1 MRSGSKRDTW
11 RLEEPESRTS
21 TKRQTVHGDFE
32 RPFARSPSDDEE
44 LPVISRKTSKRNTWR
59 KDDDDEALPVITR
72 NTSKRNTWKKDDD
85 EAPSLSRKSSRK
97 RTLRQSFNQ
106 ETVPIDMNDME
117 NRIHEV
123 FEMSDKDNSGE
134 LDMLE
139 LREAL
144 FSLNPQFSVTEVAF
158 FCKWINETGNGD
170 GLEFMDWLK
179 AGTPA
184 AQELSQIIIA
194 ETGSSTAARL
204 RDLFKRFDK
213 AFGTERGGGRFLSAV
228 HWPALIR
235 MSSVFRVLMPCLT
248 FRDIALLM
256 KELDTGGDE
265 KVSRMEFLAWLQK
278 GSPKALEVKKEIIAT
293 TGIRWEQRIRRAFQT
308 YDIDNS
314 GLMDMGAMAMA
325 LRNLGSLTNE
335 EVRNVCADLDKS
347 KDHRISYAEFRAW
360 IKNGMGSRSL
370 GEIEKAKAI
379 LAPSDSDGL
388 EAVFYNFCGA
398 GKAELDG
405 KSFMK
410 LCEDAS
416 LVDLIFCDTRVKKKG
431 QRTIDVVQ
439 FEVALELLAERTG
452 VPKQDLRME
461 VLLKGKP
468 DFRSSTGLQAFRKMA
483 PATPKE
489 GEGASARRSHTLRR
503 LPGSLGG
510 ATPRS
515 EKKVEASKLWQV
527 FNRHTAAG
535 RCLWLI
541 YAEKPKRPKSP
552 PTGRASPRGAPPRPS
567 TQRRER
573 RVSPD
578 FSDLCV
584 KVVLQCARS
593 SCGFRVTE
601 VGGSFCCQACED
613 QAGDQHDNTCLQVP
627 VAGLSMDR
635 SDRGYSDYHDFSV
648 QLRKLL
654 EEKGPQHI
662 GSLPHAWDAEYG
674 SGSWAK
680 SRPVKSASKACN
692 GGKGV
697 TVLDQ
702 VVHRLEDPLEISA
715 EEREHS
721 QVDLARFKSFS
732 PELIDVLTD
741 EFDLIEPC
749 FEVSTSIATVRA
761 AMPVG
766 SILDVTGGR
775 LWCCRMKIFEVREP
789 EIEGA
794 EGAVFSAEAA
804 EMGPTREE
812 RHSCAGYGRSAEH
825 AMMMA
830 RLHILEKLERWD
842 ASDLLP
848 RARQLEKQLQD
859 SARELLE
866 QAEGEETRAGSASTE
881 LPAVPLKEFLDLLES
896 LLLKPNPKSF
906 VVWKLLARSWPYIL
920 AFSDEDELHKLHR
933 AMRMP
938 SRGPSLRVWLQMAE
952 VAAYD
957 VQRPVL
963 EFLEDPTRSRD
974 RTLGAW
980 DPIPLKVDRREQLR
994 TFFDLDAVGNDMGD
1008 AASAGVSAAAP
1019 VVSDAAQDAASSAAS
1034 AVMSGAQAAAPMVG
1048 DAASSLASNLGDA
1061 ASNLG
1066 DDNGCFPAASCVLER
1081 RRGVVRMED
1090 VRVGDELDCGGV
1102 FSPVIAMLHR
1112 SPGGIRG
1119 ARHTSAGKTV
1129 RVGVEGSYVVIHF
1142 VSGAVVIS
1150 RNHLIQL
1157 QEETEEGP
1165 PRFCWVPAADVRVGQ
1180 QLQNGQRVISVTS
1193 AEATGLFAPLTLSST
1208 LLVDGAL
1215 CSCFAPPLEPGQ
1227 QVDAVPGLGK
1237 TVSDKASAGSQPR
1250 AVPPSNGSLEGLAPS
1265 EEHFGV
1271 HHDTPVARLPAVD
1284 AGGLDAVDDERVA
1297 DNSSLRSE
1305 PAVDPSIASSSPE
1318 CDFNVTPRPVPTL
1331 QRQKSE
1337 G

>member
-123 FEMSDKDNSGE
+123 FEMFDKDNSGE

-170 GLEFMDWLK
+170 GLVSHKEFMDWLK

-213 AFGTERGGGRFLSAV
+213 DGGGTLD
-228 HWPALIR
+228 LDE

-360 IKNGMGSRSL
+360 IKNGMGSR
-370 GEIEKAKAI
+370 EIEKAKAI

-410 LCEDAS
+410 LCEDCQLLDRKMGSAQ
-416 LVDLIFCDTRVKKKG
+416 VDLIFCDTRVKKKG

-503 LPGSLGG
+503 LPGSLG
-510 ATPRS
+510 APRS

-584 KVVLQCARS
+584 KVV
-593 SCGFRVTE
+593 
-601 VGGSFCCQACED
+601 
-613 QAGDQHDNTCLQVP
+613 HD
-627 VAGLSMDR
+627 
-635 SDRGYSDYHDFSV
+635 
-648 QLRKLL
+648 
-654 EEKGPQHI
+654 
-662 GSLPHAWDAEYG
+662 
-674 SGSWAK
+674 
-680 SRPVKSASKACN
+680 
-692 GGKGV
+692 
-697 TVLDQ
+697 
-702 VVHRLEDPLEISA
+702 
-715 EEREHS
+715 
-721 QVDLARFKSFS
+721 
-732 PELIDVLTD
+732 
-741 EFDLIEPC
+741 
-749 FEVSTSIATVRA
+749 
-761 AMPVG
+761 
-766 SILDVTGGR
+766 
-775 LWCCRMKIFEVREP
+775 
-789 EIEGA
+789 
-794 EGAVFSAEAA
+794 
-804 EMGPTREE
+804 
-812 RHSCAGYGRSAEH
+812 
-825 AMMMA
+825 
-830 RLHILEKLERWD
+830 
-842 ASDLLP
+842 
-848 RARQLEKQLQD
+848 
-859 SARELLE
+859 
-866 QAEGEETRAGSASTE
+866 
-881 LPAVPLKEFLDLLES
+881 
-896 LLLKPNPKSF
+896 
-906 VVWKLLARSWPYIL
+906 
-920 AFSDEDELHKLHR
+920 
-933 AMRMP
+933 
-938 SRGPSLRVWLQMAE
+938 
-952 VAAYD
+952 
-957 VQRPVL
+957 
-963 EFLEDPTRSRD
+963 
-974 RTLGAW
+974 
-980 DPIPLKVDRREQLR
+980 
-994 TFFDLDAVGNDMGD
+994 
-1008 AASAGVSAAAP
+1008 
-1019 VVSDAAQDAASSAAS
+1019 
-1034 AVMSGAQAAAPMVG
+1034 
-1048 DAASSLASNLGDA
+1048 
-1061 ASNLG
+1061 
-1066 DDNGCFPAASCVLER
+1066 
-1081 RRGVVRMED
+1081 
-1090 VRVGDELDCGGV
+1090 
-1102 FSPVIAMLHR
+1102 
-1112 SPGGIRG
+1112 
-1119 ARHTSAGKTV
+1119 
-1129 RVGVEGSYVVIHF
+1129 
-1142 VSGAVVIS
+1142 
-1150 RNHLIQL
+1150 
-1157 QEETEEGP
+1157 
-1165 PRFCWVPAADVRVGQ
+1165 
-1180 QLQNGQRVISVTS
+1180 
-1193 AEATGLFAPLTLSST
+1193 
-1208 LLVDGAL
+1208 
-1215 CSCFAPPLEPGQ
+1215 
-1227 QVDAVPGLGK
+1227 
-1237 TVSDKASAGSQPR
+1237 
-1250 AVPPSNGSLEGLAPS
+1250 
-1265 EEHFGV
+1265 
-1271 HHDTPVARLPAVD
+1271 
-1284 AGGLDAVDDERVA
+1284 
-1297 DNSSLRSE
+1297 
-1305 PAVDPSIASSSPE
+1305 
-1318 CDFNVTPRPVPTL
+1318 
-1331 QRQKSE
+1331 
-1337 G
+1337 